1 MSYNRLFEFAKIP
14 FSQKLLNDLVAI
26 TSWQEKLQSVDTNGI
41 EPLFNVL
48 DKIKKCAIRDEHSFC
63 SHNSHECVLKNAPV
77 VENNY
82 IVVPS
87 VINADE

>member
-14 FSQKLLNDLVAI
+14 FSEKLLNDLFSI
-26 TSWQEKLQSVDTNGI
+26 TSWQEQLQSVDTNGV

-48 DKIKKCAIRDEHSFC
+48 DNIKKSSIRDDLIVIN
-63 SHNSHECVLKNAPV
+63 NSPKNILQNAPV
-77 VENNY
+77 VDNNY